1 MSEPVVCYPF
11 VGDSVG
17 GSHRSMVPVIKGIE
31 ARGFQPLVVVHQD
44 GPLTQFLAAEGIAW
58 VAPPSVQLVGGGA
71 VALQAARA
79 AVAAPALAGFLR
91 RNGVALVHTND
102 ARMHLTWGPAARLAG
117 MRFVWHQR
125 SQEPS
130 RRLGLYSRL
139 ASAVITIS
147 EYCRSSFAPAMAGR
161 AMVVKDPNELA
172 VSGLDRAR
180 SRRELLAQ
188 LGCAD
193 DSAIVGYVAN
203 LTRQKRP
210 EFFLDI
216 AKATRDRMG
225 SAVLFPMFGEK
236 RPGLTEEIERKIAAL
251 GLGSAVRLM
260 GPRYPIE
267 PAIAGCDVLVAPA
280 KAEGLGRTLIEAM
293 LVGTPVIAADD
304 AGHREAIRDG
314 KTGRLVAADDAD
326 AFADAV
332 IGLLR
337 DGARREAMVGRAAE
351 FARGE
356 FSNARHL
363 DQLAAVYRDLL
374 GPLR

>member
-1 MSEPVVCYPF
+1 MSNPVVCYPF

-17 GSHRSMVPVIKGIE
+17 GSHRSMVPVIQGIM
-31 ARGFQPLVVVHQD
+31 ARGFEPLVVVHYD
-44 GPLTQFLAAEGIAW
+44 GPLAQFFASEGIAW
-58 VAPPSVQLVGGGA
+58 VAPPAVRLVEAGGIA
-71 VALQAARA
+71 VQAARA
-79 AVAAPALAGFLR
+79 AAAAPSLAGFLKR
-91 RNGVALVHTND
+91 RGVAVVHTND

-117 MRFVWHQR
+117 SRFVWHQR

-130 RRLGLYSRL
+130 RRLGLYSGL

-147 EYCRSSFAPAMAGR
+147 DYCRSSFAPAMVKR
-161 AMVVKDPNELA
+161 AMVIKDPNELA
-172 VSGLDRAR
+172 VSGVDRAR
-180 SRRELLAQ
+180 SRRELLNE
-188 LGCAD
+188 LGCGEGA
-193 DSAIVGYVAN
+193 AIVGYVAN

-216 AKATRDRMG
+216 AKAIRDRTDG
-225 SAVLFPMFGEK
+225 AVAFPMFGEK
-236 RPGLTEEIERKIAAL
+236 RPGLTEAIEARIGAL

-314 KTGRLVAADDAD
+314 DTGRLVAADDAG

-332 IGLLR
+332 IGLLGDR
-337 DGARREAMVGRAAE
+337 AGREGMVGRAAE
-351 FARGE
+351 FARSE
-356 FSNARHL
+356 FANARHL
-363 DQLAAVYRDLL
+363 DRLAAVYRDLL
-374 GPLR
+374 DPSR